1 MSDNWTNNKNL
12 IWSII
17 DENIINENK
26 LNKFEIEIKNIFEN
40 IYNDF
45 NKYKYDYNDYP
56 EINKQ
61 ILQLVNDNVNKLI
74 DSSVKQEITNITS
87 ELDNI
92 NNENDQ
98 NNQNDQHNMNKALT
112 IEDLRKQ
119 REIETMKKYN
129 EVKNN
134 FQTYNKNNKPKDID
148 FSDKTKQPE
157 ESIDDLLKKEM
168 QKRDYIL
175 QDIYKKQPQNNIQS
189 SDIAENNPD
198 SNSDNDL
205 KKNVSFDDF
214 QNSIIKDT
222 QNNNTL
228 HIKDEEISLNND
240 IIDLKKSSNSLKKI
254 KSILKNKQDSI
265 ENNSIENNSIENNSI
280 QNNFN
285 NSYEKEKKNT
295 NSQEDLKELLIN
307 INNKIDKIDNF
318 MINKFNEIDEKMNS
332 LVRYFNLEKNEN
344 TKLKINIPSHYLT

>member
-175 QDIYKKQPQNNIQS
+175 QDIYKKPQNNIQS